1 MMTIRVTI
9 TDDHPLVITG
19 LSQTLESIPGVSVS
33 GVYTSGQATLDGIVG
48 QPPDIMLLD
57 LQLPDM
63 SGRQIAQKV
72 LKQYPDTRVLILS
85 AVEDDVYVAEMMEMG
100 CSGYLPKSLADRAI
114 LQRALETVYY
124 GDIYM
129 QEDQKKYMLTAILK
143 KRKKS
148 ANTASLLT
156 RKEKEIM
163 GHILNGL
170 SSSKIAEQLQ
180 ISVRTV
186 ETHRFS
192 LMQKLDVKN
201 AAELVRK
208 VMELHLL
215 Q

>member
-1 MMTIRVTI
+1 MIAIKVTI
-9 TDDHPLVITG
+9 TDDHPLVVTG
-19 LSQTLESIPGVSVS
+19 LSQTLETIPGVSVS
-33 GVYTSGQATLDGIVG
+33 GVYTSGQATLDGIAV

-72 LKQYPDTRVLILS
+72 LGHYPGVRILILS
-85 AVEDDVYVAEMMEMG
+85 AVEDSVCVSEMMEMG
-100 CSGYLPKSLADRAI
+100 CSGYLSKSLADRSV
-114 LQRALETVYY
+114 LQHALETVYY

-129 QEDQKKYMLTAILK
+129 EEGQKKQMLTGILK

-180 ISVRTV
+180 ISARTV

-201 AAELVRK
+201 VAELVRK

-215 Q
+215 

>member
-1 MMTIRVTI
+1 M
-9 TDDHPLVITG
+9 
-19 LSQTLESIPGVSVS
+19 
-33 GVYTSGQATLDGIVG
+33 
-48 QPPDIMLLD
+48 
-57 LQLPDM
+57 
-63 SGRQIAQKV
+63 QK
-72 LKQYPDTRVLILS
+72 
-85 AVEDDVYVAEMMEMG
+85 
-100 CSGYLPKSLADRAI
+100 
-114 LQRALETVYY
+114 
-124 GDIYM
+124 
-129 QEDQKKYMLTAILK
+129 DQKKYMLAAILK

-163 GHILNGL
+163 SYILNGL

>member
-1 MMTIRVTI
+1 MITIRVTI

-19 LSQTLESIPGVSVS
+19 LRQTLESIPGVTVC
-33 GVYTSGQATLDGIVG
+33 GTYTSGQATLDGIAG

-63 SGRQIAQKV
+63 SGRQIAQQV
-72 LKQYPDTRVLILS
+72 LKRYPDVRVLILS
-85 AVEDDVYVAEMMEMG
+85 AVEDDIYVAEMMEMG
-100 CSGYLPKSLADRAI
+100 CSGYLPKSVADRLV
-114 LQRALETVYY
+114 LQQALETVYY

-129 QEDQKKYMLTAILK
+129 QEDQKKQMLAGILK

-148 ANTASLLT
+148 ATTAALLT